1 MLYTINASL
10 TDHQFLYIDLVA
22 LVPLSIFSAWTG
34 AYPKLNSSIPTASLF
49 YAPVLISVFV
59 SALIQLAFQVYF
71 FVNVQQQVFYRPPW
85 DIGDGTL

>member
-34 AYPKLNSSIPTASLF
+34 AYPLLNKSVPTATLF
-49 YAPVLISVFV
+49 YAPVLISV
-59 SALIQLAFQVYF
+59 SAAALI
-71 FVNVQQQVFYRPPW
+71 
-85 DIGDGTL
+85 